1 MKKILVPVD
10 FSSTAENAANYA
22 TDLAFNI
29 GARLE
34 LFHVFQLPV
43 VSPVAASLVRPA
55 EEYSQMEDDAKKAL
69 EKLLHKIEKKYE
81 AAYHDYSLKPEVYA
95 KFVRGE
101 VDDEVYKYFTE
112 CKMNLIVMGLNSAS
126 KFSKILIG
134 SNARKMIER
143 HIPLLLIPGAYLFK
157 KPKKIAFATDF
168 SHSDISVLCA
178 LAEFAKPF
186 NADILIMHTGY
197 PASEPAG
204 YKQKTE
210 DFLNRVADRVN
221 YRNIYHRHVNS
232 ERVKDGLDWIVENGQ
247 IDMLVMV
254 HRKQGFFYRLFN
266 GSYTLTMSDHIQ
278 IPLLV
283 LPPEH
288 RIPM

>member
-34 LFHVFQLPV
+34 LFHVFQLPM
-43 VSPVAASLVRPA
+43 VSPVAASLVRLS
-55 EEYSQMEDDAKKAL
+55 EEYSQMEDDAKKTL
-69 EKLLHKIEKKYE
+69 EKLLHKIKKKYE

-95 KFVRGE
+95 KVVYGE

-112 CKMNLIVMGLNSAS
+112 CKMNLVVMGLNKAS

-168 SHSDISVLCA
+168 SHSDIPVLCA
-178 LAEFAKPF
+178 LAEFAKPL
-186 NADILIMHTGY
+186 NADILIMHTGH
-197 PASEPAG
+197 PASDQAG

-221 YRNIYHRHVNS
+221 YRNIYHRQVNS

-288 RIPM
+288 RIPI

>member
-10 FSSTAENAANYA
+10 FSLTAENAANYA

-43 VSPVAASLVRPA
+43 VSPVAASLVWPA
-55 EEYSQMEDDAKKAL
+55 EAYSQMEDDAKKAL

-95 KFVRGE
+95 KVVYGE

-112 CKMNLIVMGLNSAS
+112 CKMNLVIMGLNSAS

-143 HIPLLLIPGAYLFK
+143 HIPLLLIPGTYLFK

-178 LAEFAKPF
+178 LAEFAKTL
-186 NADILIMHTGY
+186 NADILIMHTGH
-197 PASEPAG
+197 PASDQAG

-221 YRNIYHRHVNS
+221 YRNIYHRQVNS

-266 GSYTLTMSDHIQ
+266 GSYTLTMSDRIQ

-283 LPPEH
+283 LPPDH

>member
-10 FSSTAENAANYA
+10 FSPTAENAANYA
-22 TDLAFNI
+22 TDLAYNI

-43 VSPVAASLVRPA
+43 VSPVAASLVWPS
-55 EEYSQMEDDAKKAL
+55 EEYKQMEDDAKKAL
-69 EKLLHKIEKKYE
+69 EKLLHEVEKKYE
-81 AAYHDYSLKPEVYA
+81 ATDHDYSLKPELYV

-112 CKMNLIVMGLNSAS
+112 CKMNLVIMGLNSAS
-126 KFSKILIG
+126 KFSKILVG

-143 HIPLLLIPGAYLFK
+143 SIPLLLIPEGYPFK

-168 SHSDISVLCA
+168 SHTDIPVLCA

-186 NADILIMHTGY
+186 NADILIMHTSH
-197 PASEPAG
+197 PASIG
-204 YKQKTE
+204 YKQKAE
-210 DFLNRVADRVN
+210 EFLNRVSDRVN
-221 YRNIYHRHVNS
+221 YKNIYHRHVNS
-232 ERVKDGLDWIVENGQ
+232 EQVKDGLDWIVENGQ

>member
-10 FSSTAENAANYA
+10 FSLTAENAANYA

-43 VSPVAASLVRPA
+43 VSPVAASLVWPA
-55 EEYSQMEDDAKKAL
+55 EAYSQMEDDAKKAL

-95 KFVRGE
+95 KVVYGE

-112 CKMNLIVMGLNSAS
+112 CKMNLVIMGLNSAS

-143 HIPLLLIPGAYLFK
+143 HIPLLLIPGTYLFK

-178 LAEFAKPF
+178 LAEFAKTL
-186 NADILIMHTGY
+186 NADILIMHTGH
-197 PASEPAG
+197 PASDQAG

-221 YRNIYHRHVNS
+221 YRNIYHRQVNS

-266 GSYTLTMSDHIQ
+266 GSYTLTMSDRIQ

>member
-10 FSSTAENAANYA
+10 FSPAAENAANYA
-22 TDLAFNI
+22 TDLAYNI

-43 VSPVAASLVRPA
+43 VSPLAESLVWA
-55 EEYSQMEDDAKKAL
+55 SEEYNQMEDDAKKAL
-69 EKLLHKIEKKYE
+69 KKLLQEVEKKYE
-81 AAYHDYSLKPEVYA
+81 DTDHDYSLKPEVSV

-112 CKMNLIVMGLNSAS
+112 FKMNLVVMGLNSAS
-126 KFSKILIG
+126 KFSKILVG

-143 HIPLLLIPGAYLFK
+143 SIPLLLIPGGYPFK

-168 SHSDISVLCA
+168 SHTDIPVLCA

-186 NADILIMHTGY
+186 NADILIMHTGH
-197 PASEPAG
+197 PASKG

-210 DFLNRVADRVN
+210 EFLNRVSDRVN
-221 YRNIYHRHVNS
+221 YKNIYHRHVNS
-232 ERVKDGLDWIVENGQ
+232 EQVKDGLDWIVENGQ

-266 GSYTLTMSDHIQ
+266 GSYTLTMSDHIP

>member
-10 FSSTAENAANYA
+10 FSPTAENAANYA
-22 TDLAFNI
+22 TDLAYNI

-34 LFHVFQLPV
+34 LIHVFQLPIV
-43 VSPVAASLVRPA
+43 PPLAASMVWPS

-69 EKLLHKIEKKYE
+69 EKLLHKIEKRYE
-81 AAYHDYSLKPEVYA
+81 AAYKDYSLKPEVYS
-95 KFVRGE
+95 KLVYGE
-101 VDDEVYKYFTE
+101 VDDEVGKVFTE
-112 CKMNLIVMGLNSAS
+112 CKMNLVVIGLNSAS
-126 KFSKILIG
+126 KFSKIVVG

-143 HIPLLLIPGAYLFK
+143 EIPLLLIPGGYQFK
-157 KPKKIAFATDF
+157 KLKKIAFATDF
-168 SHSDISVLCA
+168 SHTDIPVLCS

-186 NADILIMHTGY
+186 NADILIMHTGH

-221 YRNIYHRHVNS
+221 YKNIYHRHVNS